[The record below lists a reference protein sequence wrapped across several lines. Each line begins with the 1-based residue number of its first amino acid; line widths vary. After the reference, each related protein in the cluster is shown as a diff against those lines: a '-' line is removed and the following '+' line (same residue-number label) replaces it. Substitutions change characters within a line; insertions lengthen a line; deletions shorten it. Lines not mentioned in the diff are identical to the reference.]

1 MRIGIFG
8 GSFNPPHN
16 MHKNIALELI
26 KNGYLDKVIY
36 VPTGEKYPKEGLGS
50 FEDRY
55 KMVSRM
61 IEENPN
67 LEVSNYEKDNLTY
80 TFQTLDYF
88 QKQYMGDEIYFICG
102 TDNFKIINT
111 WKNYQ
116 YILDNYK
123 LIVIPRN
130 DDNIDNLV
138 NTFGG
143 NVIVPTLSYQV
154 ISSTEVRADLKQK
167 RYSRKLTK
175 TVPQPVLD
183 YIYDNNLY
191 L

>member
-1 MRIGIFG
+1 
-8 GSFNPPHN
+8 
-16 MHKNIALELI
+16 
-26 KNGYLDKVIY
+26 
-36 VPTGEKYPKEGLGS
+36 
-50 FEDRY
+50 
-55 KMVSRM
+55 
-61 IEENPN
+61 
-67 LEVSNYEKDNLTY
+67 
-80 TFQTLDYF
+80 
-88 QKQYMGDEIYFICG
+88 MGDEIYFICG

-130 DDNIDNLV
+130 DDDIENLV
-138 NTFGG
+138 NTLGG